1 MMITGAYTL
10 LMTPFNK
17 DMSLDEEGLRT
28 LVRQQVKS
36 GIHGL
41 APLGVTGESPALTE
55 DEIRRVV
62 EITVEE
68 SGGVS
73 KVAPDTCSCNLEQ
86 TIARAKLY
94 ADLGCD
100 YAVVFAPFL
109 VKPSQAGLTEFFQR
123 VADSSRIPVI
133 LHNVPDRA
141 GVNIEPKT
149 YEKLIK
155 HGNIVA
161 TKDGKKE
168 LDHLAKILYLARG
181 TSFGV
186 LTGKDTTAYPLLSF
200 GGSGVFTVAGNIVP
214 RVMRDL
220 VDLCLKGKFD
230 KAREIHFFYYELF
243 EALRMETNPMAVKEA
258 LTLMGLPA
266 GPLRLPLTELS
277 DPGREILKKLLK
289 ERELI

>member
-1 MMITGAYTL
+1 MSISGAYTL

-17 DMSLDEEGLRT
+17 DMSLDEAGLRT

-36 GIHGL
+36 GIQGL
-41 APLGVTGESPALTE
+41 APLGVTGESPALSE

-68 SGGVS
+68 SHGACR
-73 KVAPDTCSCNLEQ
+73 VAPDTCSCNLEQ
-86 TIARAKLY
+86 TIQRVRLY

-109 VKPSQAGLTEFFQR
+109 VKPTPAGVVEFYGK
-123 VADSSRIPVI
+123 VADSSKIPVI
-133 LHNVPDRA
+133 IHNSPDR
-141 GVNIEPKT
+141 VSINIEPKT
-149 YEKLIK
+149 YEKLMR
-155 HGNIVA
+155 HGNIIA

-168 LDHLAKILYLARG
+168 MDHLAKILYLARG

-186 LTGKDTTAYPLLSF
+186 FTGKDTTAYPLMSF

-214 RVMRDL
+214 DIMRDL
-220 VDLCLKGKFD
+220 VTSCLNGEFG
-230 KAREIHFFYYELF
+230 KAREIHYAHYELF

-258 LTLMGLPA
+258 LALMGLPG
-266 GPLRLPLTELS
+266 GPLRLPLTPLNE
-277 DPGREILKKLLK
+277 PNREILKKLLK